1 MNMPEMNIEEWQ
13 KPDGFLS
20 FRHNTHPDYLNG
32 FGDNVDTT
40 AIWLTQCKMNQT
52 KTDAEIK
59 GILTAGLDRRA
70 VIEQGVVVKVVR
82 TPGDPQEIGKDQLD
96 YLVPLC
102 RSLGLTRWA
111 DRLVDLYGDTK
122 LPHRRDHL
130 KGSNTFFGMLFEMAD
145 SIIDRWSNSMPSKMN
160 NLSRLLW
167 KAYNGKPNKIAI
179 KLFRKLDP
187 WFIMVVYCSR
197 TPELIAGKSRKE
209 AERLHRELFDEVT
222 KNGANKMSPVPA
234 YQGYKLIIDL
244 HL

>member
-1 MNMPEMNIEEWQ
+1 MMEVEQWQ

-20 FRHNTHPDYLNG
+20 FRHYTHPEYLNG

-52 KTDAEIK
+52 KSDQEIRD
-59 GILTAGLDRRA
+59 ILRKGLDARSIIGNHNN
-70 VIEQGVVVKVVR
+70 VIGVVR

-96 YLVPLC
+96 FLVPLL
-102 RSLGLTRWA
+102 RSVDQNAWA
-111 DRLVDLYGDTK
+111 DKLVELYGDTK

-130 KGSNTFFGMLFEMAD
+130 KGSNTFLGMLFEAAD

-167 KAYNGKPNKIAI
+167 KSYNGKPNRVAI
-179 KLFRKLDP
+179 RLFRKLDP

-197 TPELIAGKSRKE
+197 TPELIAGKTKKQ
-209 AERLHRELFDEVT
+209 ADKLHRDLFNNVMIYGPNAD
-222 KNGANKMSPVPA
+222 SPVPA
-234 YQGYKLIIDL
+234 YLGYDLLFKLWL
-244 HL
+244 

>member
-160 NLSRLLW
+160 NLSLSFGLIQIILLSLTFYISVGLNHSCP
-167 KAYNGKPNKIAI
+167 KIYYKVHTPFDPNIE
-179 KLFRKLDP
+179 KLY
-187 WFIMVVYCSR
+187 ISVYQIFHI
-197 TPELIAGKSRKE
+197 LNY
-209 AERLHRELFDEVT
+209 L
-222 KNGANKMSPVPA
+222 
-234 YQGYKLIIDL
+234 
-244 HL
+244 